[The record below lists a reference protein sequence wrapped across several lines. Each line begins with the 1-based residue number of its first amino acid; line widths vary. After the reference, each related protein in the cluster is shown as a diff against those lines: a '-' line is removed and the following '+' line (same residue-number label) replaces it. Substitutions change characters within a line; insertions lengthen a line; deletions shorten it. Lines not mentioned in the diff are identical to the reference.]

1 MRRGSCRGAAARGT
15 GHLFLCRVCRADARL
30 TAALRRL
37 PSPASLESVEIQ
49 PVSEDFLRR
58 VALSA
63 GIERRRL
70 ARRRTLLSLAAA
82 LLFFFLAGAGR
93 EAVTSDTLRLEDNLR
108 VEDAAQVLTPS
119 ALESLMPD

>member
-1 MRRGSCRGAAARGT
+1 MRRGTACRSARGT

-30 TAALRRL
+30 AAAFRRF
-37 PSPASLESVEIQ
+37 PSPASLEAVESQ
-49 PVSEDFLRR
+49 PVSEVFLRR
-58 VALSA
+58 VALSVQE
-63 GIERRRL
+63 ERRRH

-82 LLFFFLAGAGR
+82 LLFFFLAGAGH
-93 EAVTSDTLRLEDNLR
+93 EALTTDTVH